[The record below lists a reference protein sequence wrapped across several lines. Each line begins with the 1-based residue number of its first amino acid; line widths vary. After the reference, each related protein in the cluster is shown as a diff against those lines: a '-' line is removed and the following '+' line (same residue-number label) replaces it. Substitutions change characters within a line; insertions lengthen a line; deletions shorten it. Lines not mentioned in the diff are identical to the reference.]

1 MKEENKDK
9 KRVNVYVLNKH
20 GRPLMPCSPGCARKL
35 LRDGRAKVVRKDVF
49 TIQLLYGTSG
59 YTQNTT
65 MNEDLSSEHDRL
77 PALTQSQEIEQRKDS
92 KKNVSTK
99 KEFSYNRKKR
109 RYRKIKT
116 HKANKNNSDN
126 VSL

>member
-1 MKEENKDK
+1 MKEEKKDK
-9 KRVNVYVLNKH
+9 KWVKVYVLNKH
-20 GRPLMPCSPGCARKL
+20 GRPLMSCSPTRARKL
-35 LRDGRAKVVRKDVF
+35 LRDGMAKVVRRDVF

-65 MNEDLSSEHDRL
+65 MGEDLSSEDDRL
-77 PALTQSQEIEQRKDS
+77 PTLTQNQEMEQRKD
-92 KKNVSTK
+92 VSTK

-116 HKANKNNSDN
+116 HKANKNNSD
-126 VSL
+126 SL

>member
-1 MKEENKDK
+1 MKEEEKKDK

-20 GRPLMPCSPGCARKL
+20 GRPLMPCSPTRARKL

-49 TIQLLYGTSG
+49 TIQLLYGSSG

-65 MNEDLSSEHDRL
+65 MGEDLSCEYDRQS
-77 PALTQSQEIEQRKDS
+77 ALTQSQEMEHRRKVEG
-92 KKNVSTK
+92 KNSTK

-109 RYRKIKT
+109 RYRRIKT
-116 HKANKNNSDN
+116 HKASKNNSD
-126 VSL
+126 VIL